1 MTNGY
6 NMTTIE
12 CHTNGTCGPEGPTE
26 VKRREA
32 RILVLQLYLFS
43 ET

>member
-1 MTNGY
+1 MSYKWDIITG
-6 NMTTIE
+6 
-12 CHTNGTCGPEGPTE
+12 CGPEGPTE

-43 ET
+43 EI